1 MKYFDQEEKELV
13 QSFEAGEWKS
23 SSKKT
28 TPYKNLA
35 KQNLKKTERINI
47 RITIKDLKDIKK
59 IASVKGMPYQTLVSS
74 IIHTYA
80 NRGAES

>member
-1 MKYFDQEEKELV
+1 MKYFDQEEKEFIE
-13 QSFEAGEWKS
+13 SFEAGGWKS
-23 SSKKT
+23 SAKK
-28 TPYKNLA
+28 PANYRDLA

-80 NRGAES
+80 NRDSET